1 VEIAGSRVIA
11 QALPGVQNVRFSRS
25 GKRAD
30 GGEAAQPPIIVR
42 DNSGGLGLLEHDFG
56 NQDGIGIA
64 ALAPGEI
71 AFVEQKPAI

>member
-1 VEIAGSRVIA
+1 MEIAGSRIIA
-11 QALPGVQNVRFSRS
+11 QALPGVQYVRFSRR

-30 GGEAAQPPIIVR
+30 SGETAQPPIIVR

-56 NQDGIGIA
+56 NEDGIGVA

-71 AFVEQKPAI
+71 AFVTQKPAI

>member
-1 VEIAGSRVIA
+1 MEIASSSIIA

-25 GKRAD
+25 GKRANS
-30 GGEAAQPPIIVR
+30 GEAAQPPIIVR

-56 NQDGIGIA
+56 NEDGIGVA

-71 AFVEQKPAI
+71 AFVTQKPAI

>member
-1 VEIAGSRVIA
+1 MKISRSRIITEAFPGA
-11 QALPGVQNVRFSRS
+11 QNLRFSRD

-30 GGEAAQPPIIVR
+30 GGKPAQPPIIVR
-42 DNSGGLGLLEHDFG
+42 DDGSSLGLLEHDFG